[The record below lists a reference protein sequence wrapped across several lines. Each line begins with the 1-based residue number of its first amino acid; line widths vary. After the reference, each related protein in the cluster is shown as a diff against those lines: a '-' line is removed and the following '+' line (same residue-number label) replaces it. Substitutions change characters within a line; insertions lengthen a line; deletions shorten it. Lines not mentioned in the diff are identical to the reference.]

1 MSTMSSV
8 KLISSLFVRFWRTIK
23 QGVQTANHATNLP
36 VLSAQE
42 IVDYGEELSRIA
54 AKVSANLK
62 QSDALRQGEQA
73 SRFMGAGLEYEESRP
88 YQLGDEIRRIN
99 WRLMAKTGQAFT
111 KLFQEERQENWFILV
126 DHRASMR
133 FGTRT
138 HLKATQAVRV
148 AGFYAWLAQQAG
160 LPVSTGR
167 LAESFISSPIY
178 EGNQSYAQVMQ
189 AISKPC
195 PPLANDSHV
204 EPHLNDVLLSLTARL
219 QPGTRLIVISDFHDV
234 DKRTTEILT
243 ALQDKIKIKAVWVKD
258 MSETQ
263 LPDIEGLQLQSMVNN
278 RVYEIAN
285 ASQRERYQAWSDQY
299 QFQIQ
304 SVLQHANVTLYSV
317 FAHESL
323 LQLSESLNSP
333 NQAIDIVQT
342 DANKTAPK
350 RAQYA

>member
-1 MSTMSSV
+1 
-8 KLISSLFVRFWRTIK
+8 
-23 QGVQTANHATNLP
+23 
-36 VLSAQE
+36 
-42 IVDYGEELSRIA
+42 
-54 AKVSANLK
+54 
-62 QSDALRQGEQA
+62 
-73 SRFMGAGLEYEESRP
+73 
-88 YQLGDEIRRIN
+88 
-99 WRLMAKTGQAFT
+99 
-111 KLFQEERQENWFILV
+111 
-126 DHRASMR
+126 MR